1 MLNRRQL
8 IGGAAAALVNRW
20 SCALGDLGLSYPRAR
35 YDRAIVIDA
44 LGGLGEF
51 DPDAADDAPLSARA
65 LADVRA
71 AGVTA
76 INLTIN
82 NVGNGPNKFIG
93 AVRNIAGMEHELA
106 AHPDVLMKI
115 LRGSDIQAAKSAKR
129 LGIIYGCQD
138 TTMLEG
144 DLKNLGVF
152 ADLGVRIVQPTY
164 NVRNLMGDGC
174 IEKADGGLS
183 KMGYDFIAQMN
194 RLNLLLDLSHA
205 GPRTIAEGIAASQAP
220 MAITHTGCRALVDLP
235 RNTRDSELKAL
246 AARGGVAGIY
256 FMPFLR
262 ESAQPHAEDLI
273 RHIEYAVNVCGED
286 HVGIGTDGS
295 ISGVPLTDA
304 YRESFRKEEAA
315 RIKAGVAAPG
325 ESADVLT
332 IVPEYNDPLRFNRL
346 AGDLARRG
354 WPSSRIDKLL
364 GANFAR
370 LFAEVWDAPGV
381 AAPRIATPGAAV
393 QGAAV
398 PGAQTG
404 S

>member
-1 MLNRRQL
+1 MISSKEKMLNRRQL
-8 IGGAAAALVNRW
+8 IGGAAAAALLNKW
-20 SCALGDLGLSYPRAR
+20 SFALGEAAR
-35 YDRAIVIDA
+35 GYSPAAYHRAIVIDG

-51 DPDAADDAPLSARA
+51 DPDAADDAPLSARG
-65 LADVRA
+65 LADARA
-71 AGVTA
+71 SGVTA
-76 INLTIN
+76 VNLTIN
-82 NVGNGPNKFIG
+82 DVGNGPNKFIA
-93 AVRNIAGMEHELA
+93 AVKTIAGMEHEFA
-106 AHPDVLMKI
+106 AHPDALTKI
-115 LRGSDIQAAKSAKR
+115 LRGSDIQAAKSTKR

-144 DLKNLGVF
+144 DLQNLEVF
-152 ADLGVRIVQPTY
+152 AGLGVRIVQPTY

-183 KMGYDFIAQMN
+183 KMGYDFIALMN
-194 RLNLLLDLSHA
+194 RLNLLLDFSHA
-205 GPRTIAEGIAASQAP
+205 GPRTIAEGIAASKAP

-246 AARGGVAGIY
+246 ADRGGVAGIY

-262 ESAQPHAEDLI
+262 ESGQPHAEDLI
-273 RHIEYAVNVCGED
+273 RHIEHAVNICGED
-286 HVGIGTDGS
+286 HVGLGTDGS

-304 YRESFRKEEAA
+304 YLEAHRKDEAV

-332 IVPEYNDPLRFNRL
+332 IVPEYNDPLRFNKL

-354 WPSSRIDKLL
+354 WSGSRIDKVL

-370 LFAEVWDAPGV
+370 LFAEVWDA
-381 AAPRIATPGAAV
+381 
-393 QGAAV
+393 QGAR
-398 PGAQTG
+398 T
-404 S
+404 